1 VFKDLRGREF
11 GEWRV
16 LERVKGGY
24 LCRCKG
30 CGTEKK
36 MRSHHLTAGLS
47 KGCVG
52 CSAARRTKLVYVE
65 GDVRGTWLVL
75 GTETRDSKNKRGY
88 PCRCQKCGHERWVRC
103 DDLTETAR
111 CHLCSKKKPEPK
123 TPSDRLVGQKFGRL
137 TVIRETKAF
146 HGKSNVWGWECICD
160 CGNLAH
166 HDEWYLRHIAEPSC
180 GCGQGRKKERSSRWK
195 GCGEISGGM
204 WDTIRRGAKGRGV
217 SVDVTLEEIWEAFVS
232 QNGLCAYTGEKLV
245 FSKRQKDDTST
256 TASLDRIDSRLG
268 YRIGNI
274 QWVHKDANKMKMD
287 IPDDEFVELCRLVE
301 AHRAIPANAI

>member
-1 VFKDLRGREF
+1 VFG
-11 GEWRV
+11 
-16 LERVKGGY
+16 
-24 LCRCKG
+24 
-30 CGTEKK
+30 
-36 MRSHHLTAGLS
+36 
-47 KGCVG
+47 
-52 CSAARRTKLVYVE
+52 E